1 MKIEEMH
8 ITFRELAQQ
17 MGMQTT
23 RAILMEDI
31 DICLNA
37 AIMDITKELI
47 YNNVAPLPYSDKIAR
62 QNAAISPINGLR
74 TLYRTNTIHDVQKT
88 EAVVEEGEPSEP
100 ISVITGEG
108 TEVNPYTLTI
118 SSTGI
123 MLYVG
128 FKISYNGSTLYDCRI
143 IESEDLGQTLRDF
156 CNRATKD
163 APICTIEG
171 DADSINVKMITG
183 RTSMTKPV
191 LVQYL
196 YIAEPNKV
204 YYDEDNSN
212 KCVDCDLPP
221 YLHMDVVKRAV
232 DVYLRSIGAVNSSN
246 KKDS

>member
-1 MKIEEMH
+1 MNIEEMH
-8 ITFRELAQQ
+8 VTFRELAQQ

-37 AIMDITKELI
+37 AIIDTVKELI
-47 YNNVAPLPYSDKIAR
+47 AMNVGPLPVNDKVAR

-74 TLYRTNTIHDVQKT
+74 TLYRKKNIDST
-88 EAVVEEGEPSEP
+88 E
-100 ISVITGEG
+100 ILGEG
-108 TEVNPYTLTI
+108 TEVSPFRIQLN
-118 SSTGI
+118 SSSV
-123 MLYVG
+123 MLYTG
-128 FKISYNGSTLYDCRI
+128 FKVSYNGSTLYDCRI

-171 DADSINVKMITG
+171 NEARINVDIITG
-183 RTSMTKPV
+183 RKVMTKPQ

-196 YIAEPNKV
+196 YISEPAKV
-204 YYDEDNSN
+204 YYDEDNPSTN
-212 KCVDCDLPP
+212 VNCDLPP

-232 DVYLRSIGAVNSSN
+232 GVYLQSIGAVRNTN
-246 KKDS
+246 KNND